1 LITNKCSWYLDEVSA
16 ATESV
21 SGLVSES
28 PLSVLRSLKARIA
41 PTATAA
47 ERVLPVRSD
56 LASLLPLGGFR
67 RGTVAQI
74 AHGGLLYVALGEAM
88 AEGAWAVFVG
98 APSLGLAAAFDH
110 GISAERLAIVA
121 TPPPDQCA
129 SVIAALVDA
138 VDLVVLGSTVVLRAA
153 DARRLSA
160 RLRERNGVLV
170 SMGVWPDAVEVTL
183 EVTGSS
189 FAGIDRGHGHLQG
202 WSLEVQIG
210 GRGAAA
216 RGRRGTVALAT
227 RDTEEIVSV
236 PIETEPVFRLERV
249 S

>member
-1 LITNKCSWYLDEVSA
+1 VSA
-16 ATESV
+16 VAES
-21 SGLVSES
+21 VSES
-28 PLSVLRSLKARIA
+28 PISVLRSLKARIA

-47 ERVLPVRSD
+47 QRVLPVRSD

-74 AHGGLLYVALGEAM
+74 AHGGLLYAALGEAM
-88 AEGAWAVFVG
+88 SEGAWTVFVG

-121 TPPPDQCA
+121 TPPPDQSA

-160 RLRERNGVLV
+160 RIRERNGVLI
-170 SMGVWPDAVEVTL
+170 SMGAWPDAPEVTL
-183 EVTGSS
+183 EVTASS
-189 FAGIDRGHGHLQG
+189 FTGIDRGHGHLQG
-202 WSLEVQIG
+202 WSLEVQVS

-216 RGRRGTVALAT
+216 RGRRGTVALAI
-227 RDTEEIVSV
+227 RGTEEIISA
-236 PIETEPVFRLERV
+236 PIDVEPVFRLERV

>member
-1 LITNKCSWYLDEVSA
+1 VVA
-16 ATESV
+16 
-21 SGLVSES
+21 
-28 PLSVLRSLKARIA
+28 PLSLVALKTLIR

-56 LASLLPLGGFR
+56 LASLLPLGGLR

-74 AHGGLLYVALGEAM
+74 AHGGLLYAALSEAM
-88 AEGAWAVFVG
+88 SEGAWAVFVG

-110 GISAERLAIVA
+110 GISAERLAIIT

-129 SVIAALVDA
+129 AVIAALVDA
-138 VDLVVLGSTVVLRAA
+138 VELVVIGPTVVLRAA
-153 DARRLSA
+153 DARRLGA
-160 RLRERNGVLV
+160 RLRERNGVLI
-170 SMGVWPDAVEVTL
+170 SMGVWPEVAEVTL

-189 FAGIDRGHGHLQG
+189 FVGIDHGHGHLQG
-202 WSLEVQIG
+202 WALEVQVG

-216 RGRRGTVALAT
+216 RGRKGTVTLSGSSDAVIEVVSAP
-227 RDTEEIVSV
+227 IVES
-236 PIETEPVFRLERV
+236 VFRLERV

>member
-1 LITNKCSWYLDEVSA
+1 VSA
-16 ATESV
+16 VTELV
-21 SGLVSES
+21 SQSVSES
-28 PLSVLRSLKARIA
+28 SFNVLRSLKARIA
-41 PTATAA
+41 PTAAA
-47 ERVLPVRSD
+47 SERVLPVRSD

-74 AHGGLLYVALGEAM
+74 AHGGLLYAALGEAM

-138 VDLVVLGSTVVLRAA
+138 VDLVVIGSTIVLRAA

-160 RLRERNGVLV
+160 RLRERNGVLI
-170 SMGVWPDAVEVTL
+170 SMGVWPDAAEVTL
-183 EVTGSS
+183 EVMGSS

-202 WSLEVQIG
+202 WSLEVQVG

-216 RGRRGTVALAT
+216 RGRTGMVELAARGA
-227 RDTEEIVSV
+227 EGIVSG
-236 PIETEPVFRLERV
+236 PIDVEPVFRLERV

>member
-1 LITNKCSWYLDEVSA
+1 MSVATGVVPEPVSDSPIGVSPVDLSPV
-16 ATESV
+16 SV
-21 SGLVSES
+21 V
-28 PLSVLRSLKARIA
+28 RSLQARIA
-41 PTATAA
+41 PTAAA
-47 ERVLPVRSD
+47 VERVLPVRSD
-56 LASLLPLGGFR
+56 LASLLPLGGLR

-74 AHGGLLYVALGEAM
+74 SHGGLLYAALSEAIS
-88 AEGAWAVFVG
+88 EGAWAVFVG
-98 APSLGLAAAFDH
+98 APTLGLAAAFDH

-138 VDLVVLGSTVVLRAA
+138 IDLVVLGSTIVLRAA

-170 SMGVWPDAVEVTL
+170 SMGAWPDAPEVTL

-189 FAGIDRGHGHLQG
+189 FLGIDRGHGHLES
-202 WSLEVQIG
+202 WELEVQVR

-216 RGRRGTVALAT
+216 RGRRGMIALAS
-227 RDTEEIVSV
+227 RGAEQIVSS
-236 PIETEPVFRLERV
+236 PIDAESVFRLERV